1 MSAEQDK
8 IKHSRRLLKDDNTV
22 VKQLKIARATGAV
35 QQKLLD
41 QPHRLAKHH
50 AMDCGNPGCGLCG
63 NPRHLHKDGL
73 TLQER
78 RMFQEVDAVRK
89 NHSNGILPPTE
100 PESKEIL

>member
-22 VKQLKIARATGAV
+22 VKQLKIAKATGAV

-50 AMDCGNPGCGLCG
+50 AMDCGNP
-63 NPRHLHKDGL
+63 RHLHKDGL

-78 RMFQEVDAVRK
+78 RMFQEVDDIRK
-89 NHSNGILPPTE
+89 NPSNGILPPTE